1 MVEYIKY
8 TPEMANNWSR
18 AYIETHRERPWAFQ
32 RLVDASTTSQLESK
46 FWLTEELSNVNE
58 SPKSAVLLGGWFA
71 HVITSLL
78 LDYTSVEKVT
88 NFEIDEDAHF
98 ISYKFNRR
106 YKKKEEIGY
115 HGVPDGDAQY
125 RSIRRNVLFESLKGV
140 ETFTGDGKDPNQFDL
155 VINTSC
161 EHMFPMWKFREIN
174 PQLLGKLFVLQSTNA
189 REFED
194 HINCVDSEDE
204 LVDQSMLGDILYK
217 GSKVLDNGLTRFMVI
232 GK

>member
-1 MVEYIKY
+1 MVNYIKY

-106 YKKKEEIGY
+106 YKKKEEY
-115 HGVPDGDAQY
+115 GDAQY

-140 ETFTGDGKDPNQFDL
+140 ETFTGDGKDPDQFDL

-161 EHMFPMWKFREIN
+161 EHMFPMWKFRELN

>member
-1 MVEYIKY
+1 MVAYIKY

-217 GSKVLDNGLTRFMVI
+217 GSKVLDNGITRFMVI

>member
-1 MVEYIKY
+1 MVDYIKY

-106 YKKKEEIGY
+106 YKKKEEY
-115 HGVPDGDAQY
+115 GVAQY

-140 ETFTGDGKDPNQFDL
+140 ETFTGDGKDPDQFDL

-161 EHMFPMWKFREIN
+161 EHMFPMWKFRELN

-217 GSKVLDNGLTRFMVI
+217 GSKVLDNGITRFMVI